1 MRPTPA
7 LLLLA
12 LAGCTGEASLIAGAE
27 GVDTTRWVIPALP
40 ATCAAT
46 RPPGVRLLTNAE
58 VDATLEAAFAVPSPV
73 GGALPGEVA
82 ADGYTTNVDR
92 EVGSFYVD
100 TLDTQ
105 SEALSRAV
113 APAVGGQLGC
123 QAGEAEE
130 ACVTRALGSLGR
142 RLWRRPLES
151 AELDGLVAVFRTA
164 RAAGSR
170 DDALALAVQALA
182 GAPSFLYR
190 RELGAPDGA
199 GLTLTADEIAEAMA
213 YDFTGG
219 PPDQA
224 LLAAAASG
232 ALADPSRREQEAQ
245 RLLETP
251 AGRAHLARFT
261 TQWLK
266 TTALPSVTRDTTRF
280 PAYSDPLRD
289 AMVEETRRFAEDVF
303 YGPTPTAKAFW
314 GADYTYANG
323 TLAAFYGLGAQPG
336 AAFQKVD
343 LGPTRRRGF
352 LGQAG
357 VLLSHSHATG
367 TSPVKRGVLVL
378 SRAICRPPPPPPP
391 NVVFMTGTPD
401 DPKTTR
407 ERYSQHSVNPACAG
421 CHRSI
426 DPPGFA
432 LEGFDA
438 IGADRTEE
446 HGFPVDTTAVLVA
459 AGQADGPVTGSL
471 DLAKHVAESQDA
483 ADCLVAQ
490 LGSFELGKVAGADDA
505 CVLQQ
510 MRHRSLTRGGDAL
523 EALRA
528 LAGSDAYITRKVV
541 P

>member
-1 MRPTPA
+1 LKTITPA
-7 LLLLA
+7 LLLLT
-12 LAGCTGEASLIAGAE
+12 LAACTGEAPLIFGSE
-27 GVDTTRWVIPALP
+27 TDGGWLIPDMP
-40 ATCAAT
+40 STCAAT
-46 RPPGVRLLTNAE
+46 RPPSVRLLTNAE
-58 VDATLEAAFAVPSPV
+58 VDATLEAVFSTPSPI
-73 GGALPGEVA
+73 GGALPGEVL
-82 ADGYTTNVDR
+82 ADGYSTNVDR

-100 TLDTQ
+100 TIDTQ
-105 SEALSRAV
+105 SAALSRTV
-113 APAVGGQLGC
+113 APVVGAGLAC
-123 QAGEAEE
+123 QTGEAEE
-130 ACVTRALGSLGR
+130 ACVSRALGALGR
-142 RLWRRPLES
+142 QLWRRPLE
-151 AELDGLVAVFRTA
+151 AGELDELMAVFRAA
-164 RAAGSR
+164 RPAGTR
-170 DDALALAVQALA
+170 DDALAVAVQALV

-190 RELGAPDGA
+190 RELGAPDGDA
-199 GLTLTADEIAEAMA
+199 LTLTADEIAEAMA

-224 LLAAAASG
+224 LLEVAAAG
-232 ALADPSRREQEAQ
+232 ALADPARREQEAQ

-261 TQWLK
+261 TEWLK
-266 TTALPSVTRDTTRF
+266 TTSLPSVSRDPTRF

-303 YGPTPTAKAFW
+303 YGPAPTAKTLW

-323 TLAAFYGLGAQPG
+323 ALAAFYGLDAQPDAG
-336 AAFQKVD
+336 FQKVD
-343 LGPTRRRGF
+343 LGPTKRRGF

-357 VLLSHSHATG
+357 VLLSHSHDTS

-407 ERYSQHSVNPACAG
+407 ERYSQHDSNPSCAG

-432 LEGFDA
+432 LEGFDP

-446 HGFPVDTTAVLVA
+446 HGFPVDTTAVLIA
-459 AGQADGPVTGSL
+459 AGQASGPVTGSV
-471 DLAKHVAESQDA
+471 DLATHVSESQDA
-483 ADCLVAQ
+483 ADCLVSQ
-490 LGSFELGKVAGADDA
+490 LGSYELGKVAGADEA

-510 MRHRSLTRGGDAL
+510 MRHRSLTQGGDAM

-528 LAGSDAYITRKVV
+528 LVGSDAYITRKVV

>member
-1 MRPTPA
+1 MI
-7 LLLLA
+7 LLLS
-12 LAGCTGEASLIAGAE
+12 LAGCTGEAPLVFGEAA
-27 GVDTTRWVIPALP
+27 DAAWVIPDMP
-40 ATCAAT
+40 STCAAT
-46 RPPGVRLLTNAE
+46 RPPTVRLLTNAQ
-58 VDATLEAAFAVPSPV
+58 VDATLEAVFSAPSPI
-73 GGALPGEVA
+73 GAALPGEVR
-82 ADGYTTNVDR
+82 ADGYSTNVDR
-92 EVGSFYVD
+92 EVASFYVD
-100 TLDTQ
+100 TLDAQ

-113 APAVGGQLGC
+113 APAVGAGLGC
-123 QAGEAEE
+123 RTGEAEE
-130 ACVTRALGSLGR
+130 PCVARALGPLGR
-142 RLWRRPLES
+142 ALWRRPLEA
-151 AELDGLVAVFRTA
+151 AELDALLAVFRTA
-164 RAAGSR
+164 RAAGTR
-170 DDALALAVQALA
+170 DDALALAVQALV

-190 RELGAPDGA
+190 RELGVPDGA
-199 GLTLTADEIAEAMA
+199 GLTLTADEVAEAMA

-224 LLAAAASG
+224 LLEAAAAG
-232 ALADPSRREQEAQ
+232 ALADPARREQQAQ

-261 TQWLK
+261 AEWLK
-266 TTALPSVTRDTTRF
+266 TTALPSVTRDPTRF
-280 PAYSDPLRD
+280 PAYSDALRD

-303 YGPTPTAKAFW
+303 YGPAPTAKTFW
-314 GADYTYANG
+314 GADYTFADG
-323 TLAAFYGLGAQPG
+323 ALAAFYGLPLQPG
-336 AAFQKVD
+336 AAFRRVE
-343 LGPTRRRGF
+343 LGATKRRGF

-378 SRAICRPPPPPPP
+378 SRAICRPPLPPPP

-446 HGFPVDTTAVLVA
+446 HGFPVDTTADLVA
-459 AGQADGPVTGSL
+459 AGQASGPVTGSL
-471 DLAKHVAESQDA
+471 DLAKRVAQSQDA
-483 ADCLVAQ
+483 ADCLVTQ
-490 LGSFELGKVAGADDA
+490 LGTFELGKTAGEADA

-528 LAGSDAYITRKVV
+528 LVGSDAYVTRKVV